1 MGDTLMQ
8 ILKWIILPL
17 LCLSNVTYAVIPNPP
32 DLHLSIPTQ
41 LGDVYLEQIFF
52 VNKHRSDD
60 SPVEDGTAVFP
71 FRSMEWAIRFV
82 INLEME
88 DSVLIYAYTWDYDEI
103 REPSR
108 NKLYRVS
115 TEVLVPFLIP
125 DSPYPFSPSLPRVES
140 WDDLTPDS
148 PARWNTNIG
157 EFR

>member
-1 MGDTLMQ
+1 MGI
-8 ILKWIILPL
+8 ILKTALFSACCL
-17 LCLSNVTYAVIPNPP
+17 LSNVYAMRAP
-32 DLHLSIPTQ
+32 LSITIPTQ

-88 DSVLIYAYTWDYDEI
+88 DAVLIYAYTWDYPEI
-103 REPSR
+103 IEPSR

-115 TEVLVPFLIP
+115 TEALVPFLIP
-125 DSPYPFSPSLPRVES
+125 DSPYPFSPSIHRVEA
-140 WDDLTPDS
+140 WDDLSQYS
-148 PARWNTNIG
+148 PTNG
-157 EFR
+157 DTNMREFP